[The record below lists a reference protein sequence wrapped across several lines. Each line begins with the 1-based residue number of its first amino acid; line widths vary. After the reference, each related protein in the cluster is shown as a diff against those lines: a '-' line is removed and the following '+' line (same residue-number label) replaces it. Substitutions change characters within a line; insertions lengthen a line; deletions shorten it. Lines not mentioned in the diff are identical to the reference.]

1 MIDILMLSTEHI
13 DIYTQYSIPIWKKY
27 CEKHGYNFCHYG
39 KKLIPDMAFTWS
51 RIKMIQDHFKKTEA
65 EYVMM
70 VDADTF
76 LYHDQLDLSLESLIE
91 KYMTGDK
98 RILFQKDGSD
108 RLGMYFS
115 HNFKLS
121 WELKRWVLPNAGFN
135 IMKNCPEVH
144 EFIDQWLE
152 LGQGKLRHLAD
163 IHPRTQNILLRGL
176 MIEPKF
182 DQLIGYLPSKIVSK
196 RNTRFCKHLSAM
208 TKEQIAEAIK
218 KEYDRIFE

>member
-27 CEKHGYNFCHYG
+27 CEQHGYSFHHYG
-39 KKLIPDMAFTWS
+39 EKLIPDMAFTWS
-51 RIKMIQDHFKKTEA
+51 RIKMIQDHFKKSNA

-76 LYHDQLDLSLESLIE
+76 LYHDRLDQKLEELID
-91 KYMTGDK
+91 KYMIGDK

-108 RLGMYFS
+108 RMGIYFS
-115 HNFKLS
+115 HNWALSFKVG
-121 WELKRWVLPNAGFN
+121 RWALPNAGFN
-135 IMKNCPEVH
+135 IMRNCPEVH
-144 EFIDQWLE
+144 QFIDTWLE

-163 IHPRTQNILLRGL
+163 VHPRTQNVLLHGVMQDPEL
-176 MIEPKF
+176 DK
-182 DQLIGYLPSKIVSK
+182 LIGYLPSKIVSK
-196 RNTRFCKHLSAM
+196 RNTKFCRHLSAM

-218 KEYDRIFE
+218 VEYDKIF

>member
-27 CEKHGYNFCHYG
+27 CDKHGYNFCHYG
-39 KKLIPDMAFTWS
+39 EKLIPDMAFTWS
-51 RIKMIQDHFKKTEA
+51 RIKMIQDHFKKTDA

-76 LYHDQLDLSLESLIE
+76 LYHDNLDLTLESLID
-91 KYMTGDK
+91 KYMKGDQ
-98 RILFQKDGSD
+98 RILFQKDGSN
-108 RLGMYFS
+108 RMGLYFS

-121 WELKRWVLPNAGFN
+121 FELNRWVLPNAGFN
-135 IMKNCPEVH
+135 IMNNCHEVH
-144 EFIDQWLE
+144 EFIDAWLD

-182 DQLIGYLPSKIVSK
+182 DKLIGYLPSSIVSK

-218 KEYDRIFE
+218 IEYDRIF